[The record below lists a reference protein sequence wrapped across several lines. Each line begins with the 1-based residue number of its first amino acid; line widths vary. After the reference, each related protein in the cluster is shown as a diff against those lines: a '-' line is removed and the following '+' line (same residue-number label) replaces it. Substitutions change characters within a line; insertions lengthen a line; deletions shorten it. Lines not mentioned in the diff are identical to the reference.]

1 LRGAGLKKHLT
12 NWFSIVQKGAV
23 NGSLSTTFSALSDET
38 RRAILGTLV
47 GGDATASD
55 LANPH
60 AMTLSGVMKHLRVL
74 EEAGLLTREKRG
86 RTVWCRLNAAPLRDV
101 VDWATRYRVFW
112 EEQFDSLAAHLERQ
126 SQKDEPR

>member
-1 LRGAGLKKHLT
+1 LT
-12 NWFSIVQKGAV
+12 DWFSIVQKGAM

-38 RRAILGTLV
+38 RRSILGTLV

-55 LANPH
+55 LASPH

-101 VDWATRYRVFW
+101 VDWATRYRAFW

>member
-1 LRGAGLKKHLT
+1 MTEPGSTSHAGAHQASASTSAGYDPSTPITIVLADDHRMVRSGLRMLLE
-12 NWFSIVQKGAV
+12 
-23 NGSLSTTFSALSDET
+23 SDD
-38 RRAILGTLV
+38 RW
-47 GGDATASD
+47 
-55 LANPH
+55 
-60 AMTLSGVMKHLRVL
+60 RVL

-126 SQKDEPR
+126 SLKDERR